1 MSINNNSPNNIPQLN
16 QNHSVNIKTF
26 SVTEESMFDLETY
39 RGRLRHFA
47 KMTDMRLIFL
57 TRQKIS
63 AYQSKLKDFENHPEK
78 YNLLD
83 PLINQELWTA
93 KYGVKSAINSTTGK
107 ILPIP
112 TRMCAFVPM
121 NVPIAFGMICLAPS
135 MFNIV
140 FFNFINQTYNALMN
154 YSNGSGTEDSIR
166 YTAISYSLAV
176 ATSISTGMIL
186 KKRFSKNAAN
196 MNIIQEGV
204 LRVLPSGIAGFLNLF
219 FMRSDY
225 FTKGISFKDDKG
237 NTIGISKRCGI
248 KAVIEGGFTR
258 VILPIPLLVNHFL
271 IKGIGRINLPRKLNI
286 LIELFLCSLALG
298 VGLPLSIAIFKENSK
313 LNKSWL
319 EKEFK
324 NREELKDIEFVYYNK
339 GL

>member
-1 MSINNNSPNNIPQLN
+1 MTATSSNFSQLN
-16 QNHSVNIKTF
+16 QPPSNNLKIF
-26 SVTEESMFDLETY
+26 SLKEESMFDLETY
-39 RGRLRHFA
+39 TGRLKHFA

-57 TRQKIS
+57 TSDKIS
-63 AYQSKLKDFENHPEK
+63 SYQSKLKDFELHPER
-78 YNLLD
+78 YNLSD
-83 PLINQELWTA
+83 PNINQELWSA
-93 KYGVKSAINSTTGK
+93 KFGVKSAINSTTGK

-112 TRMCAFVPM
+112 ARMCAFVPM
-121 NVPIAFGMICLAPS
+121 NVPIGFGLICMPAT

-140 FFNFINQTYNALMN
+140 FFNVINQTYNAMMN
-154 YSNGSGTEDSIR
+154 YANGSGTEESFR
-166 YTAISYSLAV
+166 YTAISYTLAV
-176 ATSISTGMIL
+176 VSSISTGMIL

-204 LRVLPSGIAGFLNLF
+204 LRILPSGIAGFLNLF

-237 NTIGISKRCGI
+237 NIIGISKRCGV

-258 VILPIPLLVNHFL
+258 IILPLPLLVNHFL
-271 IKGIGRINLPRKLNI
+271 IKGISRMNLPRKLNI

-298 VGLPLSIAIFKENSK
+298 LGLPLSIAIFKENSSMK
-313 LNKSWL
+313 KSWL
-319 EKEFK
+319 EEEFK
-324 NREELKDIEFVYYNK
+324 NNKDLKEIEFVYYNK